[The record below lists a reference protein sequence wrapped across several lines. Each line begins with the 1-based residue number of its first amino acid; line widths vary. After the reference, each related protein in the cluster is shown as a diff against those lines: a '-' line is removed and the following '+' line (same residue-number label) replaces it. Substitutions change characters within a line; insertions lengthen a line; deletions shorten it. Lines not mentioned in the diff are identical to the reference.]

1 MERKISGNINS
12 VKNATIEYMESFIG
26 GVYSPGAFFP
36 EELLQMMISVT
47 CETKRETAVYLDRK
61 NRVLHIG
68 IGDTRSVDLPDVE
81 SGRRSNVRLCG
92 VRILHTHPNGSS
104 YPSEVDLNSLKSMR
118 FDAMCVVGVNI
129 DESRATGLSAA
140 FLERD
145 VDGLL
150 NGNMLIGPYGMPHVN
165 RFNSCF
171 DIITEI
177 DRTAPR
183 SSEIIDNG
191 PERAILVGVVT
202 EKADSSDPL
211 AELKELA
218 TAAGAVVVAS
228 YTQRRPAPDSKYY
241 IGRGLVDDLALERH
255 ALGADIFI
263 FDDELT
269 ASCIRNLEDAL
280 GARVI
285 DRTALILDIF
295 AARAKSKEGRLQVE
309 LAQQKYRLPRLMG
322 QGTALSRLGGG
333 IGTRGPGETK
343 LQSDRRHIMRR
354 IHYLEDQLREV
365 SDRRNLLR
373 KDRNKRQLP
382 VIAVVGYTNAGKSTL
397 VNRLCNADIF
407 AEDMLFATLDPSVR
421 KLITPEKKDF
431 LLVDTVGFIRKLPHD
446 LVEAFKSTLEEAV
459 YADLLLHVVDGS
471 NPEAYEHID
480 TVHRILAEIGAGNRP
495 EYLVI
500 NKIDKPG
507 AQENTGLAS
516 EHSKAFYV
524 SAVRG
529 DGLEELRDAVT
540 EFFTRVD
547 KNFELVIPYT
557 DGKKLSYLHDNGTI
571 FEEEYREDGVY
582 VKGRIPQELWIYG

>member
-1 MERKISGNINS
+1 MERKISGNISS
-12 VKNATIEYMESFIG
+12 VKDSTIEYMESFVG
-26 GVYSPGAFFP
+26 EVFSPGEFLP
-36 EELLQMMISVT
+36 EEILQMMIRVT
-47 CETKRETAVYLDRK
+47 CETKRETAVYIDRK
-61 NRVLHIG
+61 NRVLNIG
-68 IGDTRSVDLPDVE
+68 LGDTRSVDLPELDT
-81 SGRRSNVRLCG
+81 GRRSDVRLSG
-92 VRILHTHPNGSS
+92 IRILHTHPNGSS
-104 YPSEVDLNSLKSMR
+104 HPSEVDLNSLRTMR
-118 FDAMCVVGVNI
+118 FDAMCVIGVNI
-129 DESRATGLSAA
+129 AENRATGLSAS

-145 VDGLL
+145 ADGFF
-150 NGNMLIGPYGMPHVN
+150 NETVLIGPYGIPHRS
-165 RFNSCF
+165 RFNACF

-183 SSEIIDNG
+183 NAEIIDNG
-191 PERAILVGVVT
+191 PERAILVGVIS
-202 EKADSSDPL
+202 EKSDTIEPL

-218 TAAGAVVVAS
+218 SAAGAVVVAT
-228 YTQRRPAPDSKYY
+228 YTQRRSAPDSKYY
-241 IGRGLVDDLALERH
+241 IGRGLVDDLALERQ
-255 ALGADIFI
+255 ALNADIFI

-295 AARAKSKEGRLQVE
+295 ASRAKSKEGRLQVE

-322 QGTALSRLGGG
+322 QGMALSRLGGG

-354 IHYLEDQLREV
+354 IHYLEEQLREV

-421 KLITPEKKDF
+421 KLVTPEKKDF

-480 TVHRILAEIGAGNRP
+480 TVHKILGEIGAGNRP

-500 NKIDKPG
+500 NKIDKNG
-507 AQENTGLAS
+507 TEENTGLAAES
-516 EHSKAFYV
+516 AKAFYV
-524 SAVRG
+524 SAMRG

-547 KNFELVIPYT
+547 KTFELVIPYT